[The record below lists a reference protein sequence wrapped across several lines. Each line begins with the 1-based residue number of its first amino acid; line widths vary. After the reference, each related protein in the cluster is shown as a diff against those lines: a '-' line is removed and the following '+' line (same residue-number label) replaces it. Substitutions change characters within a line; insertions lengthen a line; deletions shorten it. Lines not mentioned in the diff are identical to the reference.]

1 VSFNNSGSEAARMWE
16 KAFVIAEA
24 GSNHNGELETA
35 LEIVRKAADAGADAV
50 KFQDF
55 ALETLFAVD
64 QYTETLGMGD
74 REWTK
79 QVNKV
84 SVPESWHEAIAAE
97 ARRKSI
103 GYFSTPFSL
112 DAVDALE
119 RFVPFYKIASCDI
132 TFHPLLE
139 RVASKGKGVFLSTGA
154 STLDEIAEALRVLRP
169 ERLPFVCLLHCIM
182 LYPVPPSALNLSFID
197 TLAKRFGLPVGFS
210 DHSAGTEAAVVALGK
225 GIRAVEK
232 HFTLDKSQSGADHA
246 NSLDPGEFARLVDL
260 IRRCEKM
267 LGPPERVITEREA
280 KERVYAR
287 RGIYAARNLKKGER
301 IAIERLA
308 FLRPNIGTGA
318 EEVRDLEGKLLV
330 RDVREGEPI
339 EPSMFGPT

>member
-1 VSFNNSGSEAARMWE
+1 MWE
-16 KAFVIAEA
+16 KTFVIAEA
-24 GSNHNGELETA
+24 GSNHDGDLETA
-35 LEIVRKAADAGADAV
+35 LELVRKASDAGADAV

-64 QYTETLGMGD
+64 RYTETLGLGD

-79 QVNKV
+79 QVDKV
-84 SVPESWHEAIAAE
+84 SVPESWHGTIAAE

-103 GYFSTPFSL
+103 AYFSTPFSL
-112 DAVDALE
+112 NAVDALE

-154 STLDEIAEALRVLRP
+154 SSLEEIGEALRILRP
-169 ERLPFVCLLHCIM
+169 ERLPFVCLLHCVM
-182 LYPVPPSALNLSFID
+182 LYPAPPSALNLTFID
-197 TLAKRFGLPVGFS
+197 VLAKRFGLPVGFS
-210 DHSAGTEAAVVALGK
+210 DHSGGTEAAVVAIGK

-232 HFTLDKSQSGADHA
+232 HFTLDKSRIGADHA
-246 NSLDPGEFARLVDL
+246 NSLDPEEFARLVDL

-267 LGPPERVITEREA
+267 LGPPERVVTEREA

-287 RGIYAARNLKKGER
+287 RGIYAARDLKKGER
-301 IAIERLA
+301 IALEKLA
-308 FLRPNIGTGA
+308 FLRPNVGIGA
-318 EEVRDLEGKLLV
+318 ERARDLQGRPLA
-330 RDVREGEPI
+330 RDVRGGEPI
-339 EPSMFGPT
+339 EPSMFDPA